1 MNTGKYPNP
10 HVSKLQARVT
20 CLASDRTLVTFTP
33 CTSLSSQF
41 HSPACPFVHSSPDQN
56 QNWRDAR
63 ASFILVAGDE
73 DSNGSLS
80 PSATVKRM
88 SINPSLDADVHLNPP
103 GGMLSGTDRATAFGG
118 WVYFRDLFVRTR
130 GQGYKM
136 NFEAVLSDLKL
147 AALSAS
153 SVSSYSALTSSASSS
168 SSSGGNGGG
177 GEGGVALKQSTT
189 FEVSRLLCSWSVGT
203 YRSMKHRA
211 SHSMCCFAECEPA
224 LVPTDAYSFSHGAF
238 YLLSSLAV
246 ADLPFIPA

>member
-1 MNTGKYPNP
+1 MSKTTTGKGDVSCLESYSH
-10 HVSKLQARVT
+10 HVHTVHLSVIPFLLPCMLFRV
-20 CLASDRTLVTFTP
+20 F
-33 CTSLSSQF
+33 LS
-41 HSPACPFVHSSPDQN
+41 DQN

-73 DSNGSLS
+73 DSNGSSS

-88 SINPSLDADVHLNPP
+88 SINPSLDADLHLNPP

-153 SVSSYSALTSSASSS
+153 SVSSYSALSSSASSS
-168 SSSGGNGGG
+168 SSSGGGGGG

-203 YRSMKHRA
+203 YSSMKHRA
-211 SHSMCCFAECEPA
+211 SH
-224 LVPTDAYSFSHGAF
+224 
-238 YLLSSLAV
+238 
-246 ADLPFIPA
+246 